1 MNDFLS
7 MAKSSMEKSLGF
19 LEEEYKL
26 IKVGRPNPK
35 ILDKVC
41 IDYYG
46 TKTPVNQIASVN
58 VDARSLVIKPWD
70 VSLLK
75 EMEKSIQKEDLGV
88 TPHND
93 GEKIRINFPPL
104 NEEERLKASKQVSKL
119 AEDCKVA
126 VRNVRRDIIKSKL
139 DAAVKAKEITE
150 DESDRIRKKLQNLTD
165 SYIKQIENMES
176 SKIKEVMEV

>member
-7 MAKSSMEKSLGF
+7 MAKLSMEKSLEF
-19 LEEEYKL
+19 LDEEYKL
-26 IKVGRPNPK
+26 IKVGRANPK

-46 TKTPVNQIASVN
+46 TKTPINQVASIS
-58 VDARSLVIKPWD
+58 VDARSLIIKPWD
-70 VSLLK
+70 SSLLK
-75 EMEKSIQKEDLGV
+75 EIEKSIQKEDLGV

-93 GEKIRINFPPL
+93 GEKVRINFPPL
-104 NEEERLKASKQVSKL
+104 NEEERLKTSKQVSKL

-126 VRNVRRDIIKSKL
+126 VRNVRRDIKSKV
-139 DAAVKAKEITE
+139 DAAVKLKEITE
-150 DESDRIRKKLQNLTD
+150 DESNRIEKRLQDLTD
-165 SYIKQIENMES
+165 SHNKQIEIMRD

>member
-26 IKVGRPNPK
+26 IKVGRANPK
-35 ILDKVC
+35 ILDRVC

-46 TKTPVNQIASVN
+46 TKTPVNQVASIS
-58 VDARSLVIKPWD
+58 VDARSLIIKPWD
-70 VSLLK
+70 SSLLK
-75 EMEKSIQKEDLGV
+75 EIEKSIQKEDLGV

-93 GEKIRINFPPL
+93 GEKVRINFPPL
-104 NEEERLKASKQVSKL
+104 NEEERLKTSRQVSKL

-126 VRNVRRDIIKSKL
+126 VRNVRRDIKSKV
-139 DAAVKAKEITE
+139 DAAVKLKEITE
-150 DESDRIRKKLQNLTD
+150 DESNRIEKKLQDLTD
-165 SYIKQIENMES
+165 SHNKQIENMKS

>member
-26 IKVGRPNPK
+26 IKVGRANPK
-35 ILDKVC
+35 ILDRVC

-46 TKTPVNQIASVN
+46 TKTPVNQVASIS
-58 VDARSLVIKPWD
+58 VDARSLIIKPWD
-70 VSLLK
+70 SSLLK
-75 EMEKSIQKEDLGV
+75 EIEKSIQKEDLGV

-93 GEKIRINFPPL
+93 GEKVRINFPPL
-104 NEEERLKASKQVSKL
+104 NEEERLKTSRQVSKL

-126 VRNVRRDIIKSKL
+126 VRNVRRDIKSKV
-139 DAAVKAKEITE
+139 DAAVKLKEITE
-150 DESDRIRKKLQNLTD
+150 DESNRIEKKLQDLTD
-165 SYIKQIENMES
+165 SHNKQIEIMRD

>member
-58 VDARSLVIKPWD
+58 VDARSLIIKPWD
-70 VSLLK
+70 SSLLK
-75 EMEKSIQKEDLGV
+75 EVEKSIQKEDLGV

-126 VRNVRRDIIKSKL
+126 VRNVRRDIKSKV
-139 DAAVKAKEITE
+139 DAAVKSKKITE
-150 DESDRIRKKLQNLTD
+150 DESNRIEKKLQDLTD
-165 SYIKQIENMES
+165 SHNKQIENMKS

>member
-119 AEDCKVA
+119 AEDFKVA
-126 VRNVRRDIIKSKL
+126 VRNVRRDIKSKV
-139 DAAVKAKEITE
+139 DAAVKSKEITE
-150 DESDRIRKKLQNLTD
+150 DESNRIEKKLQDLTD
-165 SYIKQIENMES
+165 FHNKQIENMKN

>member
-7 MAKSSMEKSLGF
+7 MAKLSMEKSLGF

-26 IKVGRPNPK
+26 IKVGRANPK
-35 ILDKVC
+35 ILDRVC

-46 TKTPVNQIASVN
+46 TKTPINQVASIS
-58 VDARSLVIKPWD
+58 VDARSLIIKPWD
-70 VSLLK
+70 SSLLK
-75 EMEKSIQKEDLGV
+75 EIEKSIQKEDLGV

-104 NEEERLKASKQVSKL
+104 NEEERLKTSKQVSKL

-126 VRNVRRDIIKSKL
+126 VRNVRRDIKSKV
-139 DAAVKAKEITE
+139 DAAVKSKEITE
-150 DESDRIRKKLQNLTD
+150 DESNRIEKKLQNLTD
-165 SYIKQIENMES
+165 SYNKQIEIMRD

>member
-7 MAKSSMEKSLGF
+7 MAKSLMEKSLDF
-19 LEEEYKL
+19 LDEEYKV
-26 IKVGRPNPK
+26 IKVGRANPK
-35 ILDKVC
+35 ILDRVC

-46 TKTPVNQIASVN
+46 TKTPINQVASVS
-58 VDARSLVIKPWD
+58 VDARSLIIKPWD
-70 VSLLK
+70 SSLLK
-75 EMEKSIQKEDLGV
+75 EIEKSIQKEDLGV

-104 NEEERLKASKQVSKL
+104 NEEERLKTSKQVSKL

-126 VRNVRRDIIKSKL
+126 VRNVRRDIKSKV
-139 DAAVKAKEITE
+139 DVAVKSKEITE
-150 DESDRIRKKLQNLTD
+150 DESNRIEKKLQDLTD
-165 SYIKQIENMES
+165 SHNKQIENMKS